1 MTKKDLIIHLQDE
14 FKHTKVQK
22 KEMDEIV
29 NHAFGTIHHA
39 LVQGE
44 EVAIAGFGK
53 FMVVDRQARKGRNPS
68 TGQEIDIPASK
79 AVRFKVSKTLKD
91 AVNNK

>member
-1 MTKKDLIIHLQDE
+1 MTKKDLIFLLQDE
-14 FKHTKVQK
+14 FKKVQK

-29 NHAFGTIHHA
+29 NHALEAIHDA

-68 TGQEIDIPASK
+68 SGEEIDIPASK